1 MKKSATKYCLAMI
14 LSLGAFICLSIFII
28 ETSSTPQTVLAADGI
43 FTDSGQ
49 ALGNG
54 HSYGVELGDLDN
66 DGDLD
71 AFIANIGI
79 LPDTANRVW
88 LNQGGVQGGEEGQF
102 VDSNQALGEEFSYT
116 AVLGDLDGDGDLDA
130 FVGNGGAN
138 TIWLND
144 GTGVFTKTGQ
154 NLGSYAT
161 FKVALGDVDSDGD
174 LDAVTAN
181 YFNGE
186 PNRIWINQG
195 GAQSG
200 IAGQFAAGGELGF
213 AEATAVAL
221 GDLDNDG
228 DLDAYLGL
236 AGLNQQTD
244 QVWVNNGAGIFSDS
258 GRALGNQN
266 SGDVELADLD
276 GDSDLDAFVVTSF
289 AGGHRVYL
297 NTGGAQGGTLGQ
309 LVDSGQILED
319 GLASFDVALGDV
331 DSDGDLDAFIAN
343 YSGRSNSVLLNDGS
357 GQFTSSDQS
366 LGNSTSVGVALGDV
380 DGDNDL
386 DAFVANGSDSGALDE
401 GAPNRVWLN
410 GAAATPPEEVH
421 FYSTGQFINSHP
433 AFDVSLGDV
442 DLDGD
447 LDALIESKSIAD
459 LYLAFNQGNGIFDP
473 DVVTLVPRYF
483 LLQAELVDLDNDGDL
498 DVVGLNES
506 SVRVWINQ
514 GGRQGGTIG
523 EFAEEGTP
531 IEFEYAQNM
540 AIADLDD
547 DTDLDGIV
555 TNGNGTTVKLIN
567 DGQGGF
573 VAETLFDG
581 TFFAEVRLADMDGDG
596 DSDAF
601 FLEIICFDF
610 VCDSYEGKGHLWLN
624 DGSGQFAEIA
634 TYDGAFWNFE
644 LADLTGDGAIDV
656 LFDIR
661 TELVLWENNGA
672 GALSVAG
679 TIPSSNSQEMGIG
692 DVDGDGDL
700 DLLTARLVEF
710 LPDSNNANELWLN
723 DGQGVFT
730 LQQQM
735 GINPS
740 HAVALGDL
748 DGDGDLDAFVGNE
761 NQDHVWLNGDDLDL
775 AEVVVGWDVPF
786 TQDSKG
792 DWSYTQWSLANVA
805 APAILSVPQTTPV
818 SVTIDVFLE
827 HSPDFLGLQEHIFT
841 PGETVVYPAGTV
853 DGEFVNP
860 YFSYNPD
867 LGLESEVD
875 LFLMEAVGAGI
886 KSPEFGM
893 IRFIDPSNGL
903 RNCLFEGVEQ
913 LITGDWPFSRAE
925 DSHSILSTVGGS
937 VLPLDLLRN
946 LRDDTMAGSPQGRYY
961 SGLYTAH
968 SPELLQ
974 IVSERPW
981 LITAIADGVL
991 AWTPAVQSLVD
1002 GEGDSVTITAEMVG
1016 SVVHLADEI
1025 MLSASP
1031 ELRTA
1036 IAKEMAILDPFS
1048 FVGLTMA
1055 EAWEQV
1061 NERPISEIFL
1071 PVVSQD

>member
-1 MKKSATKYCLAMI
+1 MKKSATRYCLATI
-14 LSLGAFICLSIFII
+14 LSLGAFICLGIFII
-28 ETSSTPQTVLAADGI
+28 GTPSTPKTVLAADGI

-79 LPDTANRVW
+79 LPDTPNRIW

-144 GTGVFTKTGQ
+144 GTGVFIKTGQ

-161 FKVALGDVDSDGD
+161 FKVALGDVDGDGD

-186 PNRIWINQG
+186 PNRIWVNQG

-244 QVWVNNGAGIFSDS
+244 QVWVNNGSGIFSDS
-258 GRALGNQN
+258 GRALGAQN

-297 NTGGAQGGTLGQ
+297 NAGGAQGGTLGQ
-309 LVDSGQILED
+309 LIDSGQILED
-319 GLASFDVALGDV
+319 GLASFDVSLGDV

-343 YSGRSNSVLLNDGS
+343 YSGRPNSVLLNDGS

-386 DAFVANGSDSGALDE
+386 DAFVANASDSGSLDE

-410 GAAATPPEEVH
+410 GAAATPPEEVQ
-421 FYSTGQFINSHP
+421 FYSTGQFIDTFP
-433 AFDVSLGDV
+433 TYDVSLGDV

-447 LDALIESKSIAD
+447 LDALIGSIPNSS
-459 LYLAFNQGNGIFDP
+459 LYVAFNQGNGIFDP
-473 DVVTLVPRYF
+473 NVVTIEIGYF
-483 LLQAELVDLDNDGDL
+483 DKVILADWDNDGDL
-498 DVVGLNES
+498 DIFALYPGLGA
-506 SVRVWINQ
+506 IFIYFNQ
-514 GGRQGGTIG
+514 GGIQGGLTG
-523 EFAEEGTP
+523 EFNITEDVIHIPWREE
-531 IEFEYAQNM
+531 IAL
-540 AIADLDD
+540 ADLDGD
-547 DTDLDGIV
+547 SDLDGIV
-555 TNGNGTTVKLIN
+555 ATDGTGTVEKLIN
-567 DGQGGF
+567 DGLGG
-573 VAETLFDG
+573 VESEALSYITEGDK
-581 TFFAEVRLADMDGDG
+581 VRLADMDGDG
-596 DSDAF
+596 DNDL
-601 FLEIICFDF
+601 FLLETNCLN
-610 VCDSYEGKGHLWLN
+610 CQSSGHLWLN
-624 DGSGQFAEIA
+624 DGSGQFVETA
-634 TYDGAFWNFE
+634 TYNGNYEHFE
-644 LADLTGDGAIDV
+644 LADFNGDGAVDAI
-656 LFDIR
+656 FASQ
-661 TELVLWENNGA
+661 TELALWTNNGD
-672 GALSVAG
+672 GALSLAG
-679 TIPSSNSQEMGIG
+679 TIASSYSQEISIG

-700 DLLTARLVEF
+700 DLLSVRLVEY
-710 LPDSNNANELWLN
+710 LPDPANANELWLN

-735 GINPS
+735 GLNPS

-761 NQDHVWLNGDDLDL
+761 DEDHVWLNGNDLGL
-775 AEVVVGWDVPF
+775 AEVVVGWGVPF
-786 TQDSKG
+786 TLDRNGK
-792 DWSYTQWSLANVA
+792 WSYTQWSLANV
-805 APAILSVPQTTPV
+805 PVPVILSVPQTFPV
-818 SVTIDVFLE
+818 SVTTDIFLE
-827 HSPDFLGLQEHIFT
+827 YDPAFISRQNHIFT
-841 PGETVVYPAGTV
+841 PGESVVYPSGEV
-853 DGEFVNP
+853 DGELLNP
-860 YFSYNPD
+860 YSTNNPD
-867 LGLESEVD
+867 LGLDSEVE
-875 LFLMEAVGAGI
+875 LFLREATGAGI
-886 KSPEFGM
+886 KSPEDGI

-903 RNCLFEGVEQ
+903 RDCFFDGIEG
-913 LITGDWPFSRAE
+913 LITGNWPFSRVE
-925 DSHSILSTVGGS
+925 GSHSILSTVGGS
-937 VLPLDLLRN
+937 VLPLDLLRD
-946 LRDDTMAGSPQGRYY
+946 LRDDTMAVSPQGRYY

-974 IVSERPW
+974 IVSDRPW
-981 LITAIADGVL
+981 LITAVADGVL
-991 AWTPAVQSLVD
+991 TWTPAIQSLVD
-1002 GEGDSVTITAEMVG
+1002 GEGDNVTITAEMVG

-1031 ELRTA
+1031 ELQTT
-1036 IAKEMAILDPFS
+1036 IAKEMAVLDPFS
-1048 FVGLTMA
+1048 FVGLTMD

-1061 NERPISEIFL
+1061 NERPITEIYL
-1071 PVVSQD
+1071 PAIFQD